1 VSAVRVRARR
11 GEGEKLREEILAA
24 VSALLDE
31 TNDEAAVSIRAI
43 AERVGVTPPSIY
55 RHFADK
61 DEMLGAVCA
70 DVFVQLTAGIAQA
83 AASATSPIDALAG
96 AGRCYVEFGLA
107 HPEHYRLVFMRPP
120 FTGHGDH
127 SELRDALAAGE
138 IPESD
143 RLFGGDALAGSE
155 AFKALYD
162 LVDMMLA
169 QLPAPTRPDVFTV
182 TTSMWTAMHGITSL
196 RISKPDFTWP
206 PVEEQIDAVL
216 WPWRLTVLGG
226 HRIRT
231 SAVSRPVR

>member
-1 VSAVRVRARR
+1 VSTVRVRARR

-61 DEMLGAVCA
+61 DEMLSAVCA
-70 DVFVQLTAGIAQA
+70 DVFVQLTDGIAQA
-83 AASATSPIDALAG
+83 AGSATSPIDALSR

-120 FTGHGDH
+120 FKDDVVDH
-127 SELRDALAAGE
+127 SDLRPVLESGE
-138 IPESD
+138 IPESHP
-143 RLFGGDALAGSE
+143 LFSGNALAGSE

-169 QLPAPTRPDVFTV
+169 ELPAPTRPDVFTV
-182 TTSMWTAMHGITSL
+182 TTSMWTAMHGVTSL

-206 PVEEQIDAVL
+206 PVGDQIDAVL
-216 WPWRLTVLGG
+216 WPWRALLAKPS
-226 HRIRT
+226 
-231 SAVSRPVR
+231 SA